1 MSFVVEGLR
10 SVFVPEGDDRVWKFV
25 DLLVFPAAS
34 RPSISRRISFD
45 PKILP
50 IILEICPP
58 IFAVLGL
65 PQQQLFGWR
74 EDSRTRA
81 RILMDV

>member
-1 MSFVVEGLR
+1 VGVLGVVEGLR
-10 SVFVPEGDDRVWKFV
+10 GYLLFIPEGDGRLWNFV

-58 IFAVLGL
+58 ILAV
-65 PQQQLFGWR
+65 
-74 EDSRTRA
+74 
-81 RILMDV
+81 